1 MSKTWKLQ
9 IYLLTLISLLVG
21 TSQNVFVGI
30 LDKVADYA
38 GVTVSAA
45 GQLVTLFALA
55 NAIGTPI
62 IILATA
68 KLDQRKQLILALA
81 LTVLGSAMTVIF
93 SGFGFL
99 MLSRI
104 VLGVGMGVFIVTAFS
119 LAAKLS
125 PRGHQASALA
135 TVTMGFS
142 ASLVI
147 GVPIG
152 RFIAAS
158 FDWKI
163 IYWGIGLLCLLAIFA
178 VAKMIPATK
187 NEAPVPL
194 GKQLALLKNSKI
206 TFSLCVTFFLFIGYA
221 VFYTYITP
229 FLNTV
234 SPMSERALSLTLLV
248 LGIATLIG
256 SKLGGFMTD
265 RLGFARTLFF
275 GMSVNA
281 LALIML
287 STIAGSYIVTFV
299 LLMVW
304 AIAAWTSGP
313 TLQYNL
319 VSIAPEASGII
330 LSLNSSVLQL
340 GMATGAAFGG
350 LVTAGLSIQSVSL
363 VAATS
368 VVVAIS
374 IFAISFALFRSNAK
388 TRLTDNTH
396 VSTNETS

>member
-1 MSKTWKLQ
+1 MSKTWKLK

-21 TSQNVFVGI
+21 TSQNIFVGI
-30 LDKVADYA
+30 LDQVANYA

-68 KLDQRKQLILALA
+68 KLDQRKQMMLALSF
-81 LTVLGSAMTVIF
+81 TVLGCAITVALP
-93 SGFGFL
+93 GFGFL

-104 VLGVGMGVFIVTAFS
+104 VLGIGMGVFIVTAFS
-119 LAAKLS
+119 LAAKLA
-125 PRGHQASALA
+125 PPGHQASALA

-142 ASLVI
+142 TSLVI

-158 FDWKI
+158 FDWKVI
-163 IYWGIGLLCLLAIFA
+163 FWVIGLLCLLAIFA

-187 NEAPVPL
+187 GEAPVPL
-194 GKQLALLKNSKI
+194 GKQLALLKNPKI
-206 TFSLCVTFFLFIGYA
+206 TFALSVTFFLFIGYA

-229 FLNTV
+229 FLNAV
-234 SPMSERALSLTLLV
+234 SPMSERAVSLTLLFF
-248 LGIATLIG
+248 GIATLIG

-265 RLGFARTLFF
+265 RLGIARTLFF

-281 LALIML
+281 LALILL
-287 STIAGSYIVTFV
+287 STIAGPYIVTLV

-304 AIAAWTSGP
+304 AIASWTSGP

-319 VSIAPEASGII
+319 VSLAPEASGII

-340 GMATGAAFGG
+340 GMATGAGIGG
-350 LVTAGLSIQSVSL
+350 LVTGGLSIQSISL
-363 VAATS
+363 IGAAS
-368 VVVAIS
+368 VVIAIS
-374 IFAISFALFRSNAK
+374 FFAISFGLFRSNAK
-388 TRLTDNTH
+388 VKSN
-396 VSTNETS
+396 

>member
-1 MSKTWKLQ
+1 MSNTWKRK

-21 TSQNVFVGI
+21 TSQNIFVGI
-30 LDKVADYA
+30 LDQVADYA
-38 GVTVSAA
+38 GVTVPAA

-68 KLDQRKQLILALA
+68 KLDQRKQMILALSF
-81 LTVLGSAMTVIF
+81 TVLGCAITVVLP
-93 SGFGFL
+93 GFGFL

-104 VLGVGMGVFIVTAFS
+104 VLGIGMGVFIVTAFS
-119 LAAKLS
+119 LAAKLA
-125 PRGHQASALA
+125 PPGHQASALA

-152 RFIAAS
+152 RLITET
-158 FDWKI
+158 FDWKVI
-163 IYWGIGLLCLLAIFA
+163 FWGIGLLCLLAIFA

-187 NEAPVPL
+187 GEAPVPL
-194 GKQLALLKNSKI
+194 GKQLALLKNPKI
-206 TFSLCVTFFLFIGYA
+206 TFALSVTFFLFIGYA

-229 FLNTV
+229 FLNAV
-234 SPMSERALSLTLLV
+234 SPMSERAVSLTLFIF
-248 LGIATLIG
+248 GIATLIG

-265 RLGFARTLFF
+265 RLGIARTLFF
-275 GMSVNA
+275 GMSVNV
-281 LALIML
+281 LALILL
-287 STIAGSYIVTFV
+287 STIAGPYIVTFV

-304 AIAAWTSGP
+304 AMAAWTSGP

-319 VSIAPEASGII
+319 VSLAPEASGII

-340 GMATGAAFGG
+340 GMATGAGIGG
-350 LVTAGLSIQSVSL
+350 LVTGGLSIQSISL
-363 VAATS
+363 IGAAS
-368 VVVAIS
+368 VVIAIS
-374 IFAISFALFRSNAK
+374 FFAISFGLFRSDAK
-388 TRLTDNTH
+388 VRSN
-396 VSTNETS
+396 

>member
-1 MSKTWKLQ
+1 MSNTWKRK

-21 TSQNVFVGI
+21 TSQNIFVGI
-30 LDKVADYA
+30 LDQVADYA
-38 GVTVSAA
+38 GVTVPAA

-68 KLDQRKQLILALA
+68 KLDQRKQMILALSF
-81 LTVLGSAMTVIF
+81 TVLGCAITVVLP
-93 SGFGFL
+93 GFGFL

-104 VLGVGMGVFIVTAFS
+104 VLGIGMGVFIVTAFS
-119 LAAKLS
+119 LAAKLA
-125 PRGHQASALA
+125 PPGHQASALA

-152 RFIAAS
+152 RLITET
-158 FDWKI
+158 FDWKVI
-163 IYWGIGLLCLLAIFA
+163 FWGIGLLCLLAIFA

-187 NEAPVPL
+187 GEAPVPL
-194 GKQLALLKNSKI
+194 GKQLALLKNPKI
-206 TFSLCVTFFLFIGYA
+206 TFALSVTFFLFIGYA

-229 FLNTV
+229 FLNAV
-234 SPMSERALSLTLLV
+234 SPMSERAVSLTLFIF
-248 LGIATLIG
+248 GIATLIG

-265 RLGFARTLFF
+265 RLGIARTLFF
-275 GMSVNA
+275 GMSVNVI
-281 LALIML
+281 ALILL
-287 STIAGSYIVTFV
+287 STIAGPYIVTFV

-304 AIAAWTSGP
+304 AMAAWTSGP

-319 VSIAPEASGII
+319 VSLAPEASGII

-340 GMATGAAFGG
+340 GMATGAGIGG
-350 LVTAGLSIQSVSL
+350 LVTGGLSIQSISL
-363 VAATS
+363 IGAAS
-368 VVVAIS
+368 VVIAIS
-374 IFAISFALFRSNAK
+374 FFAISFGLFRSDAK
-388 TRLTDNTH
+388 VRSN
-396 VSTNETS
+396 

>member
-1 MSKTWKLQ
+1 MSNTWKRK

-21 TSQNVFVGI
+21 TSQNIFVGI
-30 LDKVADYA
+30 LDQVADYA
-38 GVTVSAA
+38 GVTVPAA

-68 KLDQRKQLILALA
+68 KLDQRKQMILALSF
-81 LTVLGSAMTVIF
+81 TVLGCAITVVLP
-93 SGFGFL
+93 GFGFL

-104 VLGVGMGVFIVTAFS
+104 VLGIGMGVFIVTAFS
-119 LAAKLS
+119 LAAKLA
-125 PRGHQASALA
+125 PPGHQASALA

-152 RFIAAS
+152 RLITET
-158 FDWKI
+158 FDWKVI
-163 IYWGIGLLCLLAIFA
+163 FWGIGLLCLLAIFA

-187 NEAPVPL
+187 GEAPVPL
-194 GKQLALLKNSKI
+194 GKQLALLKNPKI
-206 TFSLCVTFFLFIGYA
+206 TFALSVTFFLFIGYA

-229 FLNTV
+229 FLNAV
-234 SPMSERALSLTLLV
+234 SPMSERAVSLTLFIF
-248 LGIATLIG
+248 GIATLIG

-265 RLGFARTLFF
+265 RLGIARTLFF
-275 GMSVNA
+275 GMSVNV
-281 LALIML
+281 LALILL
-287 STIAGSYIVTFV
+287 STIAGTYIVTFV

-304 AIAAWTSGP
+304 AMAAWTSGP

-319 VSIAPEASGII
+319 VSLAPEASGII

-340 GMATGAAFGG
+340 GMATGAGIGG
-350 LVTAGLSIQSVSL
+350 LVTGGLSIQSISL
-363 VAATS
+363 IGAAS
-368 VVVAIS
+368 VVIAIS
-374 IFAISFALFRSNAK
+374 FFAISFGLFRSDAK
-388 TRLTDNTH
+388 VRSN
-396 VSTNETS
+396 